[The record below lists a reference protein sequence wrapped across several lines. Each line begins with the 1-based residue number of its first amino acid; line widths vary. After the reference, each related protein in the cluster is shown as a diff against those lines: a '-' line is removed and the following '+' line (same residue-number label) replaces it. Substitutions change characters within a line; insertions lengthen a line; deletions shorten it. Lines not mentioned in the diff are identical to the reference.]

1 MATVFKGVEKVA
13 AREARDAVRDKAD
26 ELAVR
31 SRQRLESHRHSG
43 RSSIEVEHGKV
54 DSFVVLDDPGP
65 DGNALAIE
73 FGRKGGEH
81 GATQGVYALSYAIG
95 QAPGG

>member
-1 MATVFKGVEKVA
+1 MAQVFRGVEKIA
-13 AREARDAVRDKAD
+13 AQQARDAVRGKAD

-31 SRQRLESHRHSG
+31 ARQRLEAHRHSG
-43 RSSIEVEHGKV
+43 RSKIVVEAGKV
-54 DSFVVLDDPGP
+54 DAFVVLDDPG
-65 DGNALAIE
+65 GNALAIE
-73 FGRKGGEH
+73 FGRSGGEH